1 VTAFRKSF
9 GALAGA
15 LGLALLVTTA
25 IGSPATASASV
36 ASVAAVDPSTFDP
49 ALIISDQNFYD
60 GDALDAVA
68 VQRFLDTKVPAC
80 APGIVCLADYTQD
93 TVTRPADELCDSYR
107 GRQGETSAEIIAKVG
122 EACGISQKALLV
134 LLQKEQ
140 SLVDNPAP
148 TPGDF
153 SFATGYAC
161 PDTAA
166 CDTEYSGFYNQLYW
180 AAWQLKRY
188 ANPPGTSDF
197 FTWHPVGEPSPVGYN
212 PDAACGSADVV
223 IANLATAAL
232 YYYTPYQPNP
242 ATASGTPNDPCGA
255 YGNLNFWRL
264 YSEWFGD
271 ARLAGPA
278 VGDFEDV
285 SVTRGRIVARGWAV
299 DPLSYAAPT
308 SVRVTVTD
316 AAGRSKTTTVRADD
330 TSKGGLSVSP
340 LAGRGHG
347 FVTSLETAQGVNRVC
362 ITALPIR
369 NESSTTGGLGCKTI
383 FALTP

>member
-1 VTAFRKSF
+1 VTAFTRRF
-9 GALAGA
+9 GALASA
-15 LGLALLVTTA
+15 LGLALLVSTVS
-25 IGSPATASASV
+25 GSPATAAENPNV
-36 ASVAAVDPSTFDP
+36 FDP
-49 ALIISDQNFYD
+49 ALIISDSSFYD
-60 GDALDAVA
+60 GDALDATA

-80 APGIVCLADYTQD
+80 APDIVCLADYTQD
-93 TVTRPADELCDSYR
+93 TVTRPADELCDAYR
-107 GRQGETSAEIIAKVG
+107 GRPGETAAEIVAKVG
-122 EACGISQKALLV
+122 EACGISQRALLV

-188 ANPPGTSDF
+188 ANPEGTSDF
-197 FTWHPVGEPSPVGYN
+197 FTWHPVGEPSPIGYN
-212 PDAACGSADVV
+212 PDSACGSADVV

-242 ATASGTPNDPCGA
+242 ATASGTPDDPCGA

-271 ARLAGPA
+271 ARLAGPTTGEVA
-278 VGDFEDV
+278 SV
-285 SVTRGRIVARGWAV
+285 SVLRGRIVARGWAV

-316 AAGRSKTTTVRADD
+316 AAGRAKTTTVRADD
-330 TSKGGLSVSP
+330 NSEGGLAVSP
-340 LAGRGHG
+340 LAGTSHG
-347 FVTSLETAQGVNRVC
+347 FATNVEASQGVNHVC
-362 ITALPIR
+362 VTALPIR
-369 NESSTTGGLGCKTI
+369 SASSTRSPLGCTAV
-383 FALTP
+383 FALTPP